1 MKSILFLLLTLLT
14 SLLSAKYLTNESCKE
29 CHEDIYYEYQSSH
42 HSKTYFNNELHRK
55 VANKVS
61 KTSYDCGSCHMP
73 GATNLKELES
83 GKHRPS
89 EHEIEQTDAISCFFC
104 HQIGFVK
111 QAHDKN
117 INFLSKKPEGFKPS
131 MFGSLENA
139 DDSDKHEML
148 NNPIYKKNVC
158 LGCHSHKR
166 NAQGT
171 LIFSAMEDNQDSTG
185 CIKCH
190 MPYTP
195 GGVEK
200 INKKGRME
208 HRSHDFPGI
217 HNMDMITEGIDISVS
232 TNANTVEVTLENK
245 MPHPLIIQAS
255 RLKYLDI
262 TVQRDK
268 KVIWKNFKDSPM
280 EDKQGAFV
288 IEFLD
293 ENDKFVSIPA
303 FAYKRGFDNNLKA
316 KETRTLKYELP
327 SIKKGDI
334 IKVSLYLV
342 LAKPSCS
349 DELDLKD
356 KRLTEPT
363 LMKSFTYKQP

>member
-1 MKSILFLLLTLLT
+1 MKSFLLALSLLT
-14 SLLSAKYLTNESCKE
+14 SLLSAKYLSNESCKE
-29 CHEDIYYEYQSSH
+29 CHEDIYYEYQSSY
-42 HSKTYFNNELHRK
+42 HSKTYFNDELHRK

-61 KTSYDCGSCHMP
+61 TKTYDCAVCHMP
-73 GATNLKELES
+73 GAPNVKELVS
-83 GKHRPS
+83 GEHRPS
-89 EHEIEQTDAISCFFC
+89 SKYVEETDAISCFYC
-104 HQIGFVK
+104 HQIGYVK
-111 QAHDKN
+111 QAHARN
-117 INFLSKKPEGFKPS
+117 INYLSKKPAGYKPS
-131 MFGSLENA
+131 MFGLLEDA

-166 NAQGT
+166 NSHDV
-171 LIFSAMEDNQDSTG
+171 LIFDAMKDNQDSTK

-195 GGVEK
+195 GAVEK
-200 INKKGRME
+200 TNKKGRVE

-217 HNMDMITEGIDISVS
+217 HNTELIKDSVELS
-232 TNANTVEVTLENK
+232 IEVKDDNLELTIENK

-255 RLKYLDI
+255 RLKYLEI
-262 TVQRDK
+262 TLKRDS

-280 EDKQGAFV
+280 EDKKGAFV

-293 ENDKFVSIPA
+293 ENDKAVAIPA
-303 FAYKRGFDNNLKA
+303 FAYKRGFVNNLKA
-316 KETRTLKYELP
+316 EETRVIKYKIP
-327 SIKKGDI
+327 SLQSGDVI
-334 IKVSLYLV
+334 TASMYVV

-356 KRLTEPT
+356 KTLTTPI
-363 LMKSFTYKQP
+363 LMEQVIYKK

>member
-1 MKSILFLLLTLLT
+1 MKLFILILTVLT
-14 SLLSAKYLTNESCKE
+14 SLLSAKYLSNESCKE

-55 VANKVS
+55 VADKVS
-61 KTSYDCGSCHMP
+61 TKSYDCGVCHMP

-89 EHEIEQTDAISCFFC
+89 KLEEEQTDAVGCFYC

-117 INFLSKKPEGFKPS
+117 INFLSKKPKGFKPS
-131 MFGSLENA
+131 MFGSLTDA

-148 NNPIYKKNVC
+148 NNPIYTKNVC

-166 NAQGT
+166 NSNGV
-171 LIFSAMEDNQDSTG
+171 LIFSAMEDNQDSSG

-190 MPYTP
+190 MPYAP
-195 GGVEK
+195 GGNEK
-200 INKKGRME
+200 TNKKGRLE

-217 HNMDMITEGIDISVS
+217 HSTDMIKDSVEISL
-232 TNANTVEVTLENK
+232 TTKDNIIEVTIENK

-255 RLKYLDI
+255 RLKYLEI
-262 TVQRDK
+262 TVSRDNK
-268 KVIWKNFKDSPM
+268 IIWKNFKDSPM
-280 EDKQGAFV
+280 EDKKGAFV
-288 IEFLD
+288 TEFLD

-303 FAYKRGFDNNLKA
+303 FAFKRGFVNNLKA
-316 KETRTLKYELP
+316 RETRVIKYETDAIN
-327 SIKKGDI
+327 SGDTI
-334 IKVSLYLV
+334 TTSMYLI

-349 DELDLKD
+349 VELDLKD
-356 KRLTEPT
+356 KRLTTPI
-363 LMKSFTYKQP
+363 LMEQTVYKK

>member
-1 MKSILFLLLTLLT
+1 MKSVILILSILT
-14 SLLSAKYLTNESCKE
+14 SLLSAKYLSNESCKE
-29 CHEDIYYEYQSSH
+29 CHEDIYYEYQSSY
-42 HSKTYFNNELHRK
+42 HSKTYFNDELHRK

-61 KTSYDCGSCHMP
+61 RTKYDCGVCHMP

-83 GKHRPS
+83 GKHQPS
-89 EHEIEQTDAISCFFC
+89 DKYEEQTDAISCFYC

-117 INFLSKKPEGFKPS
+117 INYLSKKPAGYKPS
-131 MFGSLENA
+131 MFGSLTDA

-166 NAQGT
+166 NSNDV
-171 LIFSAMEDNQDSTG
+171 LIFDAMEDNQDSTE
-185 CIKCH
+185 CVNCH
-190 MPYTP
+190 MPYTR

-200 INKKGRME
+200 TNKKGRSE

-217 HNMDMITEGIDISVS
+217 HNMEFVKDAVDISVVADGS
-232 TNANTVEVTLENK
+232 TIEVTLKNK

-262 TVQRDK
+262 TLKRDGK
-268 KVIWKNFKDSPM
+268 TIWKNFKSSPM
-280 EDKQGAFV
+280 EDKKGAFV
-288 IEFLD
+288 TEFLD
-293 ENDKFVSIPA
+293 KNDKFVSIPA
-303 FAYKRGFDNNLKA
+303 FAHKRGFVNNLKA
-316 KETRTLKYELP
+316 KATKVIKYDAKK
-327 SIKKGDI
+327 IKSGDI
-334 IKVSLYLV
+334 ITASMYVILT
-342 LAKPSCS
+342 KPSCS

-356 KRLTEPT
+356 KRLTTPI
-363 LMKSFTYKQP
+363 LMEQFILKK

>member
-1 MKSILFLLLTLLT
+1 MKSIFLILSLLT
-14 SLLSAKYLTNESCKE
+14 SLLSAKYLSNESCKE

-55 VANKVS
+55 VADKVS
-61 KTSYDCGSCHMP
+61 NTSYDCGVCHMP

-89 EHEIEQTDAISCFFC
+89 DKYEEQTDAISCFYC

-117 INFLSKKPEGFKPS
+117 INYLSKKPAGFKPS
-131 MFGSLENA
+131 MFGSLKDV

-166 NAQGT
+166 NNQGV
-171 LIFSAMEDNQDSTG
+171 LIFSAMEDNQNSTE
-185 CIKCH
+185 CVNCH
-190 MPYTP
+190 MPYTR

-200 INKKGRME
+200 TNKKGRSE

-217 HNMDMITEGIDISVS
+217 HNMEMVKDAVNISVVADGS
-232 TNANTVEVTLENK
+232 NIEVTLENK

-255 RLKYLDI
+255 RFKYLEI
-262 TVQRDK
+262 TVKRAGK
-268 KVIWKNFKDSPM
+268 IIWKNFKDSPM
-280 EDKQGAFV
+280 EDKKGAFV
-288 IEFLD
+288 TEFLD
-293 ENDKFVSIPA
+293 ENDKFVAIPA
-303 FAYKRGFDNNLKA
+303 FAHKRGFVNNLKA
-316 KETRTLKYELP
+316 KETR
-327 SIKKGDI
+327 I
-334 IKVSLYLV
+334 IKYDTIEIESGDVISASMYV
-342 LAKPSCS
+342 ILAKPSCS

-356 KRLTEPT
+356 KRLTTPS
-363 LMKSFTYKQP
+363 LMKQFILKK

>member
-1 MKSILFLLLTLLT
+1 MKSIFLILSLLT
-14 SLLSAKYLTNESCKE
+14 SLLSAKYLSNESCKE

-42 HSKTYFNNELHRK
+42 HSKTYFNDELHRK

-61 KTSYDCGSCHMP
+61 NTKYDCGVCHMP

-89 EHEIEQTDAISCFFC
+89 DKYEEQTDAVSCFYC
-104 HQIGFVK
+104 HQIGFVQK
-111 QAHDKN
+111 AHDKN
-117 INFLSKKPEGFKPS
+117 INYLSKKPAGFKPS
-131 MFGSLENA
+131 MFGSLTDA

-166 NAQGT
+166 NSHDV
-171 LIFSAMEDNQDSTG
+171 LIFDAMEDNQDSTE

-190 MPYTP
+190 MPYTR

-200 INKKGRME
+200 TNKKGREE

-217 HNMDMITEGIDISVS
+217 HNMEMVKDAVEIKIETNDNTIEIT
-232 TNANTVEVTLENK
+232 LKNK

-255 RLKYLDI
+255 RLKYLEI
-262 TVQRDK
+262 ILSRDSK
-268 KVIWKNFKDSPM
+268 QIWKNFKDSPM
-280 EDKQGAFV
+280 EDKKGAFV
-288 IEFLD
+288 TEFLD

-303 FAYKRGFDNNLKA
+303 FAFKRGFVNNLKA
-316 KETRTLKYELP
+316 KETKIINYEVP
-327 SIKKGDI
+327 SIKSGDT
-334 IKVSLYLV
+334 IKASMYVI

-349 DELDLKD
+349 DELNLKD
-356 KRLTEPT
+356 KRLTTPM
-363 LMKSFTYKQP
+363 LMEETTYKK

>member
-1 MKSILFLLLTLLT
+1 MKYTIILLLTIFT

-29 CHEDIYYEYQSSH
+29 CHEDIYYEYQSSY
-42 HSKTYFNNELHRK
+42 HSKNYFNNELHRK
-55 VANKVS
+55 VANQVS
-61 KTSYDCGSCHMP
+61 KKTYDCGVCHMP
-73 GATNLKELES
+73 GATNLKDLES
-83 GKHRPS
+83 GKHQPS
-89 EHEIEQTDAISCFFC
+89 EREVEQTDAISCFYC

-117 INFLSKKPEGFKPS
+117 INFLSKKPAGYKPS

-166 NAQGT
+166 NSHGV
-171 LIFSAMEDNQDSTG
+171 LIFSAMEDNQDSTE

-195 GGVEK
+195 GAVEK
-200 INKKGRME
+200 TNKKGREE

-217 HNMDMITEGIDISVS
+217 HNSEMIKEGVDISLV
-232 TNANTVEVTLENK
+232 TNGNTIEVTLKNK

-255 RLKYLDI
+255 RLKYLEL
-262 TVQRDK
+262 TLTRDK
-268 KVIWKNFKDSPM
+268 KVIWKNFKSSPM
-280 EDKQGAFV
+280 EDRQGAFV

-316 KETRTLKYELP
+316 KETRILKYKTP
-327 SIKKGDI
+327 AIKSGDI
-334 IKVSLYLV
+334 IKASIYVI

-349 DELDLKD
+349 DVLDLKD
-356 KRLTEPT
+356 KRLTKPT
-363 LMKSFTYKQP
+363 LMKSFTYKKP

>member
-1 MKSILFLLLTLLT
+1 MKSVILIISILT
-14 SLLSAKYLTNESCKE
+14 SLLSAKYLSNESCKE
-29 CHEDIYYEYQSSH
+29 CHEDIYYEYQSSY
-42 HSKTYFNNELHRK
+42 HSKTYFNDELHRK
-55 VANKVS
+55 VADKVS
-61 KTSYDCGSCHMP
+61 TKTYDCAVCHMP

-89 EHEIEQTDAISCFFC
+89 GKYVEQTDAISCFYC
-104 HQIGFVK
+104 HQIGFVQK
-111 QAHDKN
+111 AHSRN
-117 INFLSKKPEGFKPS
+117 INYLSKKPEGYKPS
-131 MFGSLENA
+131 MFGSLKDA
-139 DDSDKHEML
+139 DDSDKHEMS

-166 NAQGT
+166 NSHDV
-171 LIFSAMEDNQDSTG
+171 LIFSAMEDNQDSTE

-190 MPYTP
+190 MPYTR

-200 INKKGRME
+200 TNKKGRTE

-217 HNMDMITEGIDISVS
+217 HNMDMIKDGVDISIK
-232 TNANTVEVTLENK
+232 TDANIVEVTLENK

-255 RLKYLDI
+255 RLKYLEL
-262 TVQRDK
+262 TLTRDGK
-268 KVIWKNFKDSPM
+268 IIWKNFKDSPM

-316 KETRTLKYELP
+316 KEIRTLKYNLP
-327 SIKKGDI
+327 SIKDGDI
-334 IKVSLYLV
+334 IEASIYVV

-349 DELDLKD
+349 DELNLKD
-356 KRLTEPT
+356 KRLTKPK
-363 LMKSFTYKQP
+363 LMKTIKYKK

>member
-1 MKSILFLLLTLLT
+1 MKLIFLIFTILT
-14 SLLSAKYLTNESCKE
+14 SLLSAKYLSNESCKE
-29 CHEDIYYEYQSSH
+29 CHEDIYYEYQSSY
-42 HSKTYFNNELHRK
+42 HSKTYFNDELHRK
-55 VANKVS
+55 VANKAS
-61 KTSYDCGSCHMP
+61 SIKYDCGVCHMP

-89 EHEIEQTDAISCFFC
+89 DKFIEERDAISCFYC

-111 QAHDKN
+111 QAHTKN
-117 INFLSKKPEGFKPS
+117 INYLSKKPAGYKPS
-131 MFGSLENA
+131 MFGSLKDV

-166 NAQGT
+166 NSHDV
-171 LIFSAMEDNQDSTG
+171 LIFDAMEDNQDSTG

-190 MPYTP
+190 MQYTP
-195 GGVEK
+195 GGAEK
-200 INKKGRME
+200 TNKKGRDE

-217 HNMDMITEGIDISVS
+217 HNTEMIKDAVDIRVD
-232 TNANTVEVTLENK
+232 TKDNIIEITLENK

-255 RLKYLDI
+255 RLKYLEI
-262 TVQRDK
+262 TVTRGSK
-268 KVIWKNFKDSPM
+268 EIWKNFVDSPM
-280 EDKQGAFV
+280 EDKKGAFV
-288 IEFLD
+288 TEFLD

-303 FAYKRGFDNNLKA
+303 FAYKRGFVNNLKA
-316 KETRTLKYELP
+316 KETKIIKYEVP
-327 SIKKGDI
+327 SIKSGDT
-334 IKVSLYLV
+334 IKASMYVI

-356 KRLTEPT
+356 KRLTTPI
-363 LMKSFTYKQP
+363 LMKQTIYKK